1 VCENKAF
8 LNINK
13 TIFSTLKIKVL
24 NVLVTFLWILLSLN
38 SDAQRKD
45 SPCGTRLRPEEIPMH
60 RARVMPGHGDCT
72 TINKVDKTFQIS
84 LWICLDSLGSQ
95 GIAQGD
101 IDGTLER
108 LNRDFLP
115 AGMQFQICQTQLM
128 ENFKWDSL
136 TVFET
141 YNEELQMRALH
152 YEPNTINVYLVSL
165 IGRDDINPSGYA
177 YFPGGPDVI
186 VCRKDAFNEDAT
198 TMPHE
203 MGHFFGLYHTFETEF
218 GVELIDESNCETT
231 GDLVC
236 DTRPDPDEDGN
247 ADPDDQCNY
256 TGTITQDPNGDWYLP
271 PTDNLMSY
279 YPVECRC
286 RFTPQQYNRMIEQ
299 YLTLRNYLW

>member
-1 VCENKAF
+1 MTILDK
-8 LNINK
+8 NK

-24 NVLVTFLWILLSLN
+24 LIFSLLLLLLPSVKI
-38 SDAQRKD
+38 QGQKKET
-45 SPCGTRLRPEEIPMH
+45 PCGTRILPEEVAMH
-60 RARVMPGHGDCT
+60 KARVLPGHGDCT
-72 TINKVDKTFQIS
+72 TINRINKTFQIS
-84 LWICLDSLGSQ
+84 LWICLDSLESEGISQ
-95 GIAQGD
+95 ED
-101 IDGTLER
+101 IDGTIER

-115 AGMQFQICQTQLM
+115 AGMQFQICQRQLM

-136 TVFET
+136 TVFTT

-165 IGRDDINPSGYA
+165 IGREDINPAGYA

-203 MGHFFGLYHTFETEF
+203 MGHFFGLYHTFEPEF
-218 GVELIDESNCETT
+218 GVELIDGSNCETT

-236 DTRPDPDEDGN
+236 DTRPDPDENGN
-247 ADPDDQCNY
+247 ANAGDQCNY
-256 TGTITQDPNGDWYLP
+256 TGPITQDPNGEWYLP
-271 PTDNLMSY
+271 PTDNIMSY
-279 YPVECRC
+279 YPPECRC
-286 RFTPQQYNRMIEQ
+286 RFTPQQYNRMIQQ